1 MNINELLKNTYSPRT
16 LFLSFK
22 TSNQKEIRG
31 LYLYSNSKC
40 WKIAKGKNL
49 WKEKVTERKQD
60 AKKDH
65 TKAAQEFPP
74 KELGQGLLILAV
86 NKWKESNKNLSLDP
100 L

>member
-1 MNINELLKNTYSPRT
+1 MNINELLKNLQS
-16 LFLSFK
+16 LNLIFISQ
-22 TSNQKEIRG
+22 TSNQKKIRG

-40 WKIAKGKNL
+40 WKIAKSKNL

-74 KELGQGLLILAV
+74 KNWVKVCLF
-86 NKWKESNKNLSLDP
+86 WP
-100 L
+100 